1 MDKTFAACFIKLS
14 MNLIK
19 QQLETFISRLQHL
32 QVLGLFAL
40 WSIKMCFMK
49 KMSLKAFRDLRSDIM
64 KSVMCITI
72 KTIKASLQILFFFT
86 AFCLAR
92 VLLTELKAGII
103 FSLWTWKQTCV
114 DITSKQ
120 SLQQEQQYVA
130 SKLYNNISRKCVI
143 ITYFPSFFSNEL
155 LTQIR

>member
-1 MDKTFAACFIKLS
+1 MKNSNSRSSHSLLTEQLKKSQMDKTFAACFIKLS

-40 WSIKMCFMK
+40 WSIKMHFMK
-49 KMSLKAFRDLRSDIM
+49 KMMSLKAFKDLRSDIM
-64 KSVMCITI
+64 KSVMCINVQETI
-72 KTIKASLQILFFFT
+72 KVSLQILFFFT

-103 FSLWTWKQTCV
+103 FSLWT
-114 DITSKQ
+114 
-120 SLQQEQQYVA
+120 
-130 SKLYNNISRKCVI
+130 
-143 ITYFPSFFSNEL
+143 
-155 LTQIR
+155 